1 MVKRTR
7 LNNEH
12 AIQFYAAGVN
22 YLLTYLCPSK
32 ICLVY
37 AKHMLHTCYGR
48 LAIIF
53 RPSREKCIE
62 NMLNRFLV
70 HFDNVLNFINANI
83 EPYCLLD

>member
-22 YLLTYLCPSK
+22 YLPIYTLQK
-32 ICLVY
+32 Y
-37 AKHMLHTCYGR
+37 AWCMPKTCYNTHAMDV
-48 LAIIF
+48 LAIFF
-53 RPSREKCIE
+53 RTSREKCIE

-70 HFDNVLNFINANI
+70 HFNDVLNFINANI